1 MVKNRQPKAEKFIED
16 SPEET
21 QANLNSRNGLYE
33 RLEVQ
38 QSRVICGPDV
48 NYHVS
53 GLMKNTFLEAPYFG
67 LSLVHKLCRLLVLLR
82 QTNINCQEQGRVSS

>member
-1 MVKNRQPKAEKFIED
+1 MVKNRQPKAEKSIEN

-21 QANLNSRNGLYE
+21 QAKFNSRNGLYE

-38 QSRVICGPDV
+38 QTRVICGPDV

-53 GLMKNTFLEAPYFG
+53 VIINSFLEAPYFE
-67 LSLVHKLCRLLVLLR
+67 LSLVHKLCRPIVLLQ